1 MWTILPVR
9 TCNLWPLSIS
19 KCKTRVRTGCIVVLL
34 QKIDFQQWRL
44 GTFLGAGGE
53 LCVKATQAAQIP
65 PPQPHRPT
73 HPPPLP
79 SPPSTPHSSTVGWS
93 MAAAGGSN
101 SANMSQP
108 SSSVWADRPR
118 QEFELQPT
126 LFVDLPPF
134 VWSSSWVSKRVTQ
147 YWPKKIKQ
155 NWNGLD
161 YDRFLL
167 KSLPITMPFLYWCS
181 IHDARKIW

>member
-1 MWTILPVR
+1 MQ
-9 TCNLWPLSIS
+9 NLS
-19 KCKTRVRTGCIVVLL
+19 KNWVYSSVAT
-34 QKIDFQQWRL
+34 KIDFQQWRL

-65 PPQPHRPT
+65 PPPHLTIPPPISAL
-73 HPPPLP
+73 HPPFINC
-79 SPPSTPHSSTVGWS
+79 G
-93 MAAAGGSN
+93 MIDGGGGCSN

-147 YWPKKIKQ
+147 YWPKKIQQ
-155 NWNGLD
+155 NWNVLD
-161 YDRFLL
+161 YDRCQW
-167 KSLPITMPFLYWCS
+167 KSLPIKIPFLY
-181 IHDARKIW
+181 